1 MKANTYR
8 RILLATDGTDPAAAA
23 TNLTASMAQAT
34 EAEVRVLHVWN
45 PGEHQ
50 HHVEGRSDA
59 TAIVARTLATLQ
71 AHGLTATGEIVQAD
85 DKPIAAAI
93 AQAARDFE
101 ADLVVMGSR
110 GLSDWQSLLA
120 HSVSHQLLTAI
131 DSPVLIARGPLPDA
145 NLGPKRLLLAIA
157 GGEDVDPAVRAA
169 TTAAS
174 MPGCEVLVLHV
185 SQSILAGEGFG
196 YVEPDEESQA
206 TVRRALELL
215 REAGVTASSMVTPPG
230 PVVRTIVEAAAG
242 WRAEMIVIG
251 SSRIG
256 DLGSILFGSVTH
268 GLLRASTRP
277 VLVGGRI

>member
-1 MKANTYR
+1 MRCSTIGSESSEASVSPASKSASLRSRRATTGLESTPIDPEEPGPKTLQEGTASCDARTMKANTYR

-120 HSVSHQLLTAI
+120 HSVSHQL
-131 DSPVLIARGPLPDA
+131 
-145 NLGPKRLLLAIA
+145 
-157 GGEDVDPAVRAA
+157 
-169 TTAAS
+169 
-174 MPGCEVLVLHV
+174 
-185 SQSILAGEGFG
+185 
-196 YVEPDEESQA
+196 
-206 TVRRALELL
+206 
-215 REAGVTASSMVTPPG
+215 
-230 PVVRTIVEAAAG
+230 
-242 WRAEMIVIG
+242 
-251 SSRIG
+251 
-256 DLGSILFGSVTH
+256 
-268 GLLRASTRP
+268 
-277 VLVGGRI
+277 